1 MNELSEIRVEIEQDL
16 YDQLSAICNNAGTR
30 VEDLTVAF
38 LRFCTFPENPPLL
51 KVFLGIEKAPSEE
64 GSDRDVCNRVLC
76 GVFDLL

>member
-16 YDQLSAICNNAGTR
+16 YDQLSTICNNAGTR

-38 LRFCTFPENPPLL
+38 LRFCTFPENLPLL
-51 KVFLGIEKAPSEE
+51 KVFLGIEKALSEE